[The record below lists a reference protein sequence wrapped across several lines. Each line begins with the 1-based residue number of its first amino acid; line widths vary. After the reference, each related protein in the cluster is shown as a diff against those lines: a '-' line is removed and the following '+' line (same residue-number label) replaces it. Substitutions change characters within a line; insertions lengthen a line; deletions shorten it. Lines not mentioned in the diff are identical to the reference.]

1 MKDRIL
7 FTIALLCIM
16 LLASCSGGG
25 SGDGGDN
32 PTDRTLTYY
41 MDISMEASA
50 GSQIIVLNDL
60 STNVSSATSSSTWLT
75 PTRRTYTSGAP
86 SIMIEVT
93 ANTST
98 SDRNCTVTVTAADG
112 NKVIITVVQKG
123 TSQTSDQPQ
132 TNDEVSDQQPF

>member
-16 LLASCSGGG
+16 LLMSCSGGG
-25 SGDGGDN
+25 SGDGEDN

-41 MDISMEASA
+41 MDISMEATA
-50 GSQIIVLNDL
+50 GSQIIILNDL
-60 STNVSSATSSSTWLT
+60 STNVSSATSTAAWLT

-93 ANTST
+93 ANTAT
-98 SDRNCTVTVTAADG
+98 SDRNCTSVRP
-112 NKVIITVVQKG
+112 
-123 TSQTSDQPQ
+123 TSDK
-132 TNDEVSDQQPF
+132 